1 MFYDVKI
8 LNSQGKIKKVISA
21 QELSK
26 SYWNTFHVEESN
38 KTLNTSSRKQVPG
51 WVKKRLDMEYT
62 FPLNTF
68 TPAA

>member
-8 LNSQGKIKKVISA
+8 MNSQGKIKRIVPA

-26 SYWNTFHVEESN
+26 SYWNKFHVEESN
-38 KTLNTSSRKQVPG
+38 KTLNTSGRKQVPS

-62 FPLNTF
+62 FPRDTS
-68 TPAA
+68 AA